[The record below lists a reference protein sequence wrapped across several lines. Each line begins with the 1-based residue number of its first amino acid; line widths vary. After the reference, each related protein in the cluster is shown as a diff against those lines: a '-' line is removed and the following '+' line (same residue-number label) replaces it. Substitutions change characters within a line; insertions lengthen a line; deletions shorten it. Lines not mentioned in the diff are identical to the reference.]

1 VTHCYTQKTEHTHNS
16 FQKVLHYIV
25 TLIFSLPSAPPSSL
39 CFFLF
44 LSKTTIITHNQP
56 THCATIFHLLTSL
69 PHFSFQTQ
77 THRKKT
83 KRIRRVHWTR
93 QKKSTREE
101 EEVEELHRL
110 VIIFSTIIFIILY
123 FKYLIFLFIVQTKY
137 RKWLSNLNQILM
149 TIWGFFFFNLFSKS
163 LSLL

>member
-1 VTHCYTQKTEHTHNS
+1 MLIWFDDLMLNLIALLWLIATQKTEHTHNS

-83 KRIRRVHWTR
+83 KRN
-93 QKKSTREE
+93 KKSPLDEAKEE
-101 EEVEELHRL
+101 YTGGGGSGRTTQVSDYFLYNHLHHP
-110 VIIFSTIIFIILY
+110 
-123 FKYLIFLFIVQTKY
+123 LF
-137 RKWLSNLNQILM
+137 
-149 TIWGFFFFNLFSKS
+149 
-163 LSLL
+163 

>member
-1 VTHCYTQKTEHTHNS
+1 MGS
-16 FQKVLHYIV
+16 LHFELFAYWRG
-25 TLIFSLPSAPPSSL
+25 SAPPSSL

-101 EEVEELHRL
+101 EEVEELHSDL
-110 VIIFSTIIFIILY
+110 THAGH
-123 FKYLIFLFIVQTKY
+123 
-137 RKWLSNLNQILM
+137 ILM
-149 TIWGFFFFNLFSKS
+149 SCG
-163 LSLL
+163 